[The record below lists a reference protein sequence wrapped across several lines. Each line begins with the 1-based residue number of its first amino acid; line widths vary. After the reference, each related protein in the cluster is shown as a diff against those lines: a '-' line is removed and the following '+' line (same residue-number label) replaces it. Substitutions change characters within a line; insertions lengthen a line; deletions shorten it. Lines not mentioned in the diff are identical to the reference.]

1 MRAKLFR
8 VLVVL
13 AAAGVVAAAWWA
25 GTLRAQADLMEQ
37 GRRQLELLAP
47 DLQSAMEKY
56 ETLPFVLG
64 FQPDLIQAL
73 AHPDDA
79 PTIARLNQSLQ
90 TIQQQ
95 AKVGAIYMM
104 DRTGLT
110 LGASNWDQ
118 PLGFVGKNFSY
129 RPYFNEAL
137 HGRAGLFYGIG
148 TSTSEAGYFIA
159 QPVYRNGTAG
169 GPVAGVVVA
178 KISLADF
185 EQTWRSSEHAIAL
198 ADRHG
203 VIFLSNQPQWR
214 YRSLQPLSAATT
226 QELAHTQQYMGQTV
240 APLPAHPGQFAA
252 RPVGRLGWQL
262 MLFPSQARVA
272 RAGLQWALAAV
283 LLLSCAAASWWALH
297 QRRRRLEE
305 RKESRQALQQAARE
319 LDSRIVERTQ
329 QLRETNQDLEN
340 KYARLKAAEQMLRS
354 TQNELVQAGKL
365 AMLGQ
370 MAAGVTHELNQPLAA
385 IRAFADNARTFLQR
399 GQAAQAEANLGHIGD
414 ASARMGA
421 IIAQLKGFARKDE
434 AICAVDMAKPVR
446 ASAFM
451 MESEF
456 RRHGVA
462 LAIDAGP
469 ADGGAAQQP
478 DAVPLLV
485 AGDAVRIEQ
494 VLINLLRNALDAVED
509 SPERR
514 VCIALARVDDHA
526 EVRISD
532 SGGGIPEQVAAH
544 LFEPFYTTK
553 PSGKGL
559 GLGLAISSSI
569 VQAMNGQLTA
579 HNLPG
584 GGAQFVLRLPL
595 QLESTNAS
603 HPH

>member
-1 MRAKLFR
+1 MRAKLIR
-8 VLVVL
+8 VLAL
-13 AAAGVVAAAWWA
+13 LGAAGVIAAAWWV

-37 GRRQLELLAP
+37 GRRQLELMAP

-73 AHPDDA
+73 AHPEDA

-214 YRSLQPLSAATT
+214 YRSLQPLGAATME
-226 QELAHTQQYMGQTV
+226 ELARTQQYMGQKV
-240 APLPAHPGQFAA
+240 APLSEHPGQFVA

-262 MLFPSQARVA
+262 MLFPAQTRVM
-272 RAGLQWALAAV
+272 RAGLLWALAAF
-283 LLLSCAAASWWALH
+283 LLLSCAAVSGWALH

-305 RKESRQALQQAARE
+305 RNESRQALQQAARE

-340 KYARLKAAEQMLRS
+340 KYARLKATEQMLRS

-399 GQAAQAEANLGHIGD
+399 GQPAQAEANLGHIGD

-434 AICAVDMAKPVR
+434 SICSVELAKSVR

-462 LAIDAGP
+462 LAIDTG
-469 ADGGAAQQP
+469 P
-478 DAVPLLV
+478 DAATGSPLLV

-509 SPERR
+509 APQREVS
-514 VCIALARVDDHA
+514 ITLARVDGHA

-595 QLESTNAS
+595 QLEINDASKHAS

>member
-8 VLVVL
+8 VLVFL
-13 AAAGVVAAAWWA
+13 GTAGVVAAAWWT

-73 AHPDDA
+73 AHTDDA

-329 QLRETNQDLEN
+329 QLRETNHDLEN

-421 IIAQLKGFARKDE
+421 IISQLKGFARKDE

-462 LAIDAGP
+462 LAIDAG
-469 ADGGAAQQP
+469 AEP

-485 AGDAVRIEQ
+485 AGDPVRIEQ
-494 VLINLLRNALDAVED
+494 VLINLLRNALDAVEE
-509 SPERR
+509 SPERQ
-514 VCIALARVDDHA
+514 VCITLARVDDHA